1 MVGLLTP
8 LISLAT
14 TWFDGQQKK
23 SEAKVQAEVALK
35 QAEAE
40 VFKRKATSEADWDLE
55 AMRGS
60 QGSWKDEVLLV
71 VFLVPFL
78 ASFIGPL
85 QPYVVA
91 GFGILADTPEW
102 YRYSLGVMVAASF
115 GVRNFMKV
123 MKR

>member
-1 MVGLLTP
+1 
-8 LISLAT
+8 LAT